1 MDEHK
6 SESNSNAKI
15 ESTQKKVEFNEIIE
29 IKLGEIEGQIKFIL
43 ENGKIITENIESCLK
58 FVDPSYDSVFKAIFE
73 DEIPLEGID
82 GNQRLLNLLNS
93 LIFPNEEF
101 KCFTEV
107 KYISEENKIS
117 EKKFNSV
124 MRFDISCIAK
134 VLDKK
139 KNTTKTI
146 DIEIQFG
153 KKIDGMHKYIKSL
166 YQTYNMETILIA
178 FMNHEIINDEN
189 RSQFSIKTVCDGK
202 GKIIKEVHDVEVII
216 VNLKEE
222 IENNKCRKKIYIN
235 KKELNSLGISWLKL
249 LGIRQ
254 WGKTINNFYYLPKN
268 IQFLS
273 KELKS
278 TFQLLQNYDERELIG
293 LLRKEEEDNN
303 ILKLYE
309 EKGEKKGKI
318 KHILG
323 SLFNLFENKKESF
336 DEMINIIDYE
346 HNEFKKESFDDMI
359 DIIDFEKS
367 SFKIKDIEEI
377 IPERNKRNEFIRLLG
392 KKRKIE

>member
-1 MDEHK
+1 MDGNK

-58 FVDPSYDSVFKAIFE
+58 FVDPSYDSVFKDIFE

-107 KYISEENKIS
+107 KYISEENK
-117 EKKFNSV
+117 KFNSV

-139 KNTTKTI
+139 ENTTKII
-146 DIEIQFG
+146 DVEMQLG
-153 KKIDGMHKYIKSL
+153 KKTDILSRMRKCANSLKYA
-166 YQTYNMETILIA
+166 YDRETILIA
-178 FMNHEIINDEN
+178 FMNHDYINDEN
-189 RSQFSIKTVCDGK
+189 RSQFTFETVCDGN
-202 GKIIKEVHDVEVII
+202 GEIIKEVHDADVII

-222 IENNKCRKKIYIN
+222 IEKNQCKKKIYIN

-278 TFQLLQNYDERELIG
+278 TFQLLQNYDEIELIG
-293 LLRKEEEDNN
+293 FLRKEEEDNN
-303 ILKLYE
+303 ILKFYE

-318 KHILG
+318 MHLLG
-323 SLFNLFENKKESF
+323 SLFKLFENKKESF

-346 HNEFKKESFDDMI
+346 HNEFKT
-359 DIIDFEKS
+359 
-367 SFKIKDIEEI
+367 KDIEEM
-377 IPERNKRNEFIRLLG
+377 IPETNKRNEFIEFLR
-392 KKRKIE
+392 KKRNIE